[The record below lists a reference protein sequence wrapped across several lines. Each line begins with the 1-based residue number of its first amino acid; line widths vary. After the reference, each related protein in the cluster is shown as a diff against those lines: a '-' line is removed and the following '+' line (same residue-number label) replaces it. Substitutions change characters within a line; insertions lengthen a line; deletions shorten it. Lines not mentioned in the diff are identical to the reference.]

1 MDKWMYLSTAYSL
14 LEFYELGVNEAAYG
28 REPTTVH

>member
-14 LEFYELGVNEAAYG
+14 LEFYELGVNEAACG
-28 REPTTVH
+28 REATTVH